1 MMIAAYRMAVEH
13 WTPEEAWSEMQKF
26 GLNRIC
32 FPLQSYE
39 KSFPERLK
47 KNDELRRAVVGEH

>member
-1 MMIAAYRMAVEH
+1 MAVEN
-13 WTPEEAWSEMQKF
+13 WTPEEAWKELQMF
-26 GLNRIC
+26 RFNRIC

-47 KNDELRRAVVGEH
+47 KNPALRGAVAGGH